1 MDKLYRGI
9 KKFQEGYFLKEEAMF
24 KELAKGQSPDVLF
37 FSCSDSRVDPNII
50 TQSKPGE
57 LFIVKNIGNIV
68 PACNPHLKEDC
79 TAAAIEFALLMLNIT
94 NIVVCAHS
102 DCGAMKALYK
112 DDKEF
117 ENSPNLKG
125 WIDTALPAKEMV
137 ERLDDEPPFKA
148 RVEMTA
154 KENVIAQ
161 IENLKTYPVV
171 TKRLDEGKLSLHAWH
186 YDIGTG
192 EVQAYNKVKN
202 AFEKIYYN
210 EKRLD
215 GAVAG
220 DACGSSEDL

>member
-9 KKFQEGYFLKEEAMF
+9 KKFQENYFQEEEAMF
-24 KELAKGQSPDVLF
+24 KELAQGQSPDVLF

-57 LFIVKNIGNIV
+57 LFIVKNVGNIV
-68 PACNPHLKEDC
+68 PSCSPKWKMSGA
-79 TAAAIEFALLMLNIT
+79 AAAIEYAMVFMDIT

-112 DDKEF
+112 NAEDFKE
-117 ENSPNLKG
+117 SPHLKE
-125 WIDTALPAKEMV
+125 WIDTALPVKDRV
-137 ERLDDEPPFKA
+137 ERLNDGLSITA
-148 RVEMTA
+148 RNELTA
-154 KENVIAQ
+154 KEHVIVQ
-161 IENLKTYPVV
+161 LKNLKTFPVI
-171 TKRLDEGKLSLHAWH
+171 TRALDQGKLSLHGWY

-192 EVQAYNKVKN
+192 AVHAYNEVKN
-202 AFEKIYYN
+202 TFEKIYYN

-215 GAVAG
+215 GAAAG